1 MKNKQKRPKC
11 PICEKFLKE
20 IINKSACDFT
30 TKLRCSNC
38 KKTFQKVLKIPN
50 CKQY

>member
-1 MKNKQKRPKC
+1 MKQTKQKRPKC

-20 IINKSACDFT
+20 IITKETCFFT

-38 KKTFQKVLKIPN
+38 KKTFTKMMKIGWPQN
-50 CKQY
+50 